1 MVSGTFFNMGINKA
15 KYTIQ
20 ITEKSQG
27 NCRNNCGATDFGE
40 VVLWTKRETE
50 CMLKLRTVYPYGL
63 NEKVDIC
70 EDGKSLT
77 RFKKDDGTVGELFPS
92 LPRLLS
98 MGPKT

>member
-1 MVSGTFFNMGINKA
+1 M
-15 KYTIQ
+15 
-20 ITEKSQG
+20 
-27 NCRNNCGATDFGE
+27 
-40 VVLWTKRETE
+40 
-50 CMLKLRTVYPYGL
+50 YPYGL

-92 LPRLLS
+92 LSRLLS